1 MCMENV
7 NQLRNNQLFSNTGTN
22 CEAGLSRRGQTFA
35 YLKGAL
41 PLMDTLRLLLPVQQ
55 LLGSKF

>member
-7 NQLRNNQLFSNTGTN
+7 NRVRNNWLFSNTGAN
-22 CEAGLSRRGQTFA
+22 CEAGLNRRGQTFA

-41 PLMDTLRLLLPVQQ
+41 PVMDTLGLLLSVQQ
-55 LLGSKF
+55 LLGNKF